1 MGDELKR
8 KADETKLDY
17 IKRIVYGKLVDKTID
32 DDYSELAPLVF
43 EKEYSSDVARRM
55 FYGARNIL
63 EILDKEKIENI
74 EEDSILKEIEFK
86 KLELEKE
93 KVRFQDQK
101 REYRNYLKADARFE
115 HLVDE
120 MRKSI
125 GVLNNNKPL
134 TNAYIGDFYSKD
146 STEAVLILSDFH
158 FGIKEKNYWNEISVE
173 ILKQRVNKLKNYTI
187 KYAKRHNIETLHV
200 EILGDMINGLIHLG
214 TRVSNEED
222 VISQAM
228 HCAELLAEFLNDLA
242 LYIPNIKVYS
252 ATGNHGRCVAN
263 YKESLD
269 LENFERLIPWYLN
282 GRLESNVK
290 LMDNIYEDDIIIY
303 EFLNEVIFAVH
314 GHNDKVGTAVNELS
328 KMFKKFPTELHL
340 GHYHSYYE
348 KEDHDITTTVNGTAS
363 GVDKYAKNIRKTSKA
378 MQTLMIYNEEGR
390 ECTYKIKLN

>member
-1 MGDELKR
+1 MGGLEKRIDES
-8 KADETKLDY
+8 KLDH
-17 IKRIVYGKLVDKTID
+17 IRRVVYGKLIDKTID

-43 EKEYSSDVARRM
+43 GKEYSSDVARRM

-63 EILDKEKIENI
+63 EILDNEKIENI
-74 EEDSILKEIEFK
+74 EEDSVIREIEAK

-101 REYRNYLKADARFE
+101 REYKNYLKADARFE
-115 HLVDE
+115 HLIDE

-125 GVLNNNKPL
+125 NELNKNKPL
-134 TNAYIGDFYSKD
+134 ANTYIKDFNYNN
-146 STEAVLILSDFH
+146 STEAVLVLSDFH
-158 FGIKEKNYWNEISVE
+158 FGIKEKNYWNEISID
-173 ILKQRVNKLKNYTI
+173 ILKSRVNKLKDYTI
-187 KYAKRHNIETLHV
+187 EYAKRHNVKTLHV

-222 VISQAM
+222 VISQSM
-228 HCAELLAEFLNDLA
+228 HCAEMLAELLNDLA
-242 LYIPNIKVYS
+242 LHIPYIKVYS

-263 YKESLD
+263 FKESLD
-269 LENFERLIPWYLN
+269 LENFERLIPWYLE
-282 GRLESNVK
+282 GRLENNVEI
-290 LMDNIYEDDIIIY
+290 MDNIYEDDIIIF

-363 GVDKYAKNIRKTSKA
+363 GVDKYAKNIRKTSKP

-390 ECTYKIKLN
+390 ECTYKIKL